1 MKKIV
6 IVIFFS
12 FLFNAFLFGQEK
24 NGVSELSWINKVETD
39 AEKFYEN
46 GTRICYLNIYGEI
59 PETYVQS
66 IANQVLANSGV
77 LRFHL
82 YYGKEHSRCMC
93 ETKDDFTNEQLA
105 IILDEI
111 IDKYYESGTY
121 LLDKEKF
128 EQEQKMAEMKLSASS
143 KTNVDEEMYLE
154 DLAQKAEAMAIW
166 ERELQP
172 SKLNAAKWEKG
183 GIFEGYTPKDEIQ
196 SLRTQNSKKFRNPD
210 GSITAQI
217 GGNYHY
223 ADENNNWKDIDFTI
237 KEESYGDF
245 SFSNTTNTFKS
256 YFPKTAGSQGFK
268 MENKNV
274 NINLWLNP
282 EVLVTDNAN
291 SVVYKETAN
300 KNSKADLN
308 ANILKYNSFT
318 GIVDEL
324 KLIDYGIENNI
335 YINNINPAWDI
346 ENAKTISFKQSI
358 KFNSEVEVLNSKLEK
373 QVGDFEDELIAFK
386 FASGEIVQNN
396 LIVFDNK
403 TDKDEAKLYFALK
416 KDNKL
421 SDELSR
427 KANSF
432 YKGNYRI
439 KFIDGGIEIYS
450 DLDINWLKNAQL
462 PVCVDPT
469 WTIGSTATGS
479 FYGPVTHWYGYQ
491 RHAQLYLQSEIGG
504 YGTITQIEYYKTD
517 TSPARTKPTKIYMRT
532 TSLSSLS
539 GQTSAWNSTTYTGGL
554 TPLLNT
560 STTQDNTSGW
570 KAFPLSSFTYNT
582 NNLLVMVYDDM
593 EALALLN
600 IWHNK
605 MLQV

>member
-1 MKKIV
+1 MKK
-6 IVIFFS
+6 S
-12 FLFNAFLFGQEK
+12 FKILFLINLLLLSVLYLYGQENK
-24 NGVSELSWINKVETD
+24 DKINIK
-39 AEKFYEN
+39 
-46 GTRICYLNIYGEI
+46 
-59 PETYVQS
+59 
-66 IANQVLANSGV
+66 
-77 LRFHL
+77 
-82 YYGKEHSRCMC
+82 
-93 ETKDDFTNEQLA
+93 
-105 IILDEI
+105 
-111 IDKYYESGTY
+111 
-121 LLDKEKF
+121 
-128 EQEQKMAEMKLSASS
+128 
-143 KTNVDEEMYLE
+143 
-154 DLAQKAEAMAIW
+154 KAESFTLS
-166 ERELQP
+166 ESQ
-172 SKLNAAKWEKG
+172 KLNADAALKVDAMTTGDKELYISPLNAPKWEKG

-268 MENKNV
+268 MENKDV
-274 NINLWLNP
+274 NINLWVNP
-282 EVLVTDNAN
+282 ELSVTDNSN

-386 FASGEIVQNN
+386 FASGEIVYLNN

-469 WTIGSTATGS
+469 WTTGSTSSGD
-479 FYGPVTHWYGYQ
+479 YHGPVTNHYGYQ
-491 RHAQLYLQSEIGG
+491 RHAQLYLQSEIGW

-517 TSPARTKPTKIYMRT
+517 TRPARTKPTKIYMRT

-570 KAFPLSSFTYNT
+570 KAFPLSSFNYNT
-582 NNLLVMVYDDM
+582 NNLLIMVYDEYGGSGSYQQMAQQSVTNMCANKRQDSSDPGDGTTM
-593 EALALLN
+593 EIAN
-600 IWHNK
+600 YRHTIRITYTTGCTPSFN
-605 MLQV
+605 